1 MDTGRFPHA
10 QNGSALYIRKT
21 HLTATI
27 PQRKRSTDAALSLRS
42 CQDACVIPGGRYIVD
57 TGIQIRFPAFTFGR
71 IVADPNLMIN
81 HGILVGGCE
90 YYNSLYDGNIYVV
103 LFNMG
108 AKPFDIHS
116 GDIIAQ
122 IIIQSYVCPAIIV
135 DRNYFSSAVQKQRK

>member
-1 MDTGRFPHA
+1 
-10 QNGSALYIRKT
+10 
-21 HLTATI
+21 
-27 PQRKRSTDAALSLRS
+27 
-42 CQDACVIPGGRYIVD
+42 
-57 TGIQIRFPAFTFGR
+57 
-71 IVADPNLMIN
+71 MIN

-108 AKPFDIHS
+108 AKAFDIHP

-135 DRNYFSSAVQKQRK
+135 ERNYLTSVVQKQRK